1 MPYRYR
7 GFAIDYD
14 GTLAESEAASPA
26 VLEAVAEVRGSGRR
40 VVLVTGRIM
49 DELRAVFPDV
59 QAHFDAIVAENGC
72 ILVSS
77 SGRSSALA
85 DPIDPSLGRAL
96 EANGVPYRTGEVL
109 LATKAAYAPALLDAI
124 EGIGLE
130 LQLIR
135 NRSELMVLPSGTN
148 KGTGLIAALAEVG
161 VDRHNVVAIGDA
173 ENDHSLFAASEI
185 GVAVGNAID
194 SLKDH
199 ADVVLSQENGHGVA
213 SFLRQVVN
221 GDLALVEPARWQ
233 VELGKFADGGAVR
246 IPAAAVGIGIYG
258 ESGGG
263 KSYLAGLLAEGLLR
277 LEYRTCVIDPE
288 GDHTGLA
295 ELPGVVVVGGSNP
308 LPAVD
313 DVISI
318 LLRAGASVVLDMSL
332 HDDMAR
338 ASYARQ
344 LVKACQASRE
354 QTGLPHCLIVDEAHS
369 VFGPAGTLGPLA
381 VSAAGLCLVTYRPD
395 LLSHF
400 AHERLDYRITVRSVD
415 DALIEARQAGGRRFR
430 PAPRRCRH
438 GRHAEKYMTAI
449 LPAHR
454 RFHFLAGHV
463 PTGRS
468 AGSLREFRDEV
479 AFAPDAVLLHHARQ
493 RDFSRWL
500 RDLCRDCELAKS
512 VARIEADLVERRT
525 ANGAARFRNE
535 LFAALGDRYPI

>member
-49 DELRAVFPDV
+49 AELRAVFPDV

-72 ILVSS
+72 ILVTSDGSS
-77 SGRSSALA
+77 SPLA
-85 DPIDPSLGRAL
+85 DPVDASLGRAL

-109 LATKAAYAPALLDAI
+109 LATKAGHAPAILDAV
-124 EGIGLE
+124 ERLGLE

-135 NRSELMVLPSGTN
+135 NRTELMVLPSGTN
-148 KGTGLIAALAEVG
+148 KGTGLIAALAELG
-161 VDRHNVVAIGDA
+161 IDRHNVVAIGDA
-173 ENDHSLFAASEI
+173 ENDHSLFTASEI

-199 ADVVLSQENGHGVA
+199 AEVVLSQENGHGVA

-233 VELGKFADGGAVR
+233 VELGRFADGEAVR
-246 IPAAAVGIGIYG
+246 LAAAAVGIGIYG

-308 LPAVD
+308 LPAVA
-313 DVISI
+313 DVVSI
-318 LLRAGASVVLDMSL
+318 LLRAASVVLDMSL

-344 LVKACQASRE
+344 LVRACQESRE
-354 QTGLPHCLIVDEAHS
+354 QTGLPHCLIVDEAHI

-400 AHERLDYRITVRSVD
+400 AHERLEYRITARSVT
-415 DALIEARQAGGRRFR
+415 DALIEGRQAGGRQFR

-438 GRHAEKYMTAI
+438 GRHAEKYMTMV

-468 AGSLREFRDEV
+468 AGSLLEFRDEV
-479 AFAPDAVLLHHARQ
+479 AFAPDAVLLHHAGQ

-500 RDLCRDCELAKS
+500 RDLCRDCELATR
-512 VARIEADLVERRT
+512 VARIESNLTERRT
-525 ANGAARFRNE
+525 ADGAGRFRDE